1 MISADSSLANNYPGA
16 SADLQHQAM
25 GVFCGR
31 ITGLCKT
38 HWDFNA
44 LWQFRK
50 DAENA
55 LKMFESDDHIELRS
69 IVDILNTCINSEQLP
84 DAEQTSLLLLLSQEM
99 QNYGVATVEPS
110 ETKIKAT
117 PTGPVNSRIE
127 TPPKSFWRQW
137 TDQSTTQQNM
147 DNSTVADSHT
157 TRKTKMNTQDVAR
170 KPTANGTL
178 IGENN
183 HLNLRIYHLTDY
195 NKLSLELDQLI
206 EKKGMDIELLNTL
219 DELVELLQALPANM
233 VLIDPSF
240 LNQADAIKQAV
251 TSYRELN
258 SSPLAAVQIT
268 DIENKSE
275 NLQGVFD
282 ACINAS
288 VGASAI
294 VSQIDQLLRFGKADQ
309 FRVLIVED
317 DRSQAMFAE
326 GILRNAEITTK
337 VMLESDGLLDAI
349 EEFTPDLILMD
360 LHMPQASGIELTELI
375 RKSDR
380 FQNTPVVF
388 LSGEVDED
396 KQLDAL
402 EAGGDDFLSK
412 PIRPRRLIA
421 AVQNRI
427 KRHRAL
433 KIAANNSLPQNPN
446 LSSGL
451 SNRSDILEQINRD
464 IQNTKKV
471 LLFIELNGFG
481 ILKGKLG
488 ITALEQ
494 LLKDFSAH
502 LVKACTPKPVAR
514 FGDGSFVLIY
524 EGDCSDEALT
534 EYATQLRVQLM
545 KQRYEVLNKSIELRL
560 HIGICHFDS
569 AKGDVDL
576 LINAAERTAH
586 SSRNTSSGV
595 EIFRPQSR
603 KDQERDEKIAALLH
617 DADKKS
623 YLSHIYQPIVAVAG
637 SEEKQFQTLLR
648 LQGDNGIVVPAATFI
663 PIAEKTNLI
672 VSLDRWSIAKAIEVI
687 NEHAEKE
694 TPIKLFVNQSNTT
707 LLYSE
712 QLVWLK
718 NLLKASPIAEDSLV
732 IEINY
737 EDALLNQQAIQE
749 FCKALI
755 YDRVQFCLSRYN
767 PKNDEPNL
775 LENLPLNYIK
785 LARQLTLDLSSQAAR
800 DEVKVL
806 VDKAHRL
813 GLEVI
818 GHSVEDA
825 QTAATLWMNGIDYI
839 QGNLVQ
845 TANNHLEFG
854 FDQSVL

>member
-1 MISADSSLANNYPGA
+1 
-16 SADLQHQAM
+16 M

-31 ITGLCKT
+31 ISGLCKT

-50 DAENA
+50 DAKDA
-55 LKMFESDDHIELRS
+55 QAMFDVADHVELRS
-69 IVDILNTCINSEQLP
+69 IVDILNSCISSMQLP
-84 DAEQTSLLLLLSQEM
+84 DKEQTNLLLLLSQEM
-99 QNYGVATVEPS
+99 QHHGVASAEQT
-110 ETKIKAT
+110 ETRIKVT
-117 PTGPVNSRIE
+117 PTGSSNTRIE

-137 TDQSTTQQNM
+137 TDISSTQLKSEQQSM
-147 DNSTVADSHT
+147 DNSMATDSHS
-157 TRKTKMNTQDVAR
+157 TRKTKMNTQSEAQ
-170 KPTANGTL
+170 KSASHGML

-183 HLNLRIYHLTDY
+183 HLNLRVYHLTDY

-206 EKKGMDIELLNTL
+206 ENKGMDIELLNTL

-240 LNQADAIKQAV
+240 LGQATTIKQAV
-251 TSYRELN
+251 TEYREKN

-268 DIENKSE
+268 DSNSNSE
-275 NLQGVFD
+275 SLQGVFD
-282 ACINAS
+282 ACINTS
-288 VGASAI
+288 VGANAI

-349 EEFTPDLILMD
+349 EEFAPDLILMD
-360 LHMPQASGIELTELI
+360 LHMPHASGIELTELI

-380 FQNTPVVF
+380 FQNTPIVF

-433 KIAANNSLPQNPN
+433 KIAVKNSLPQNPN

-451 SNRSDILEQINRD
+451 SNRSDILDQINQD
-464 IQNTKKV
+464 INNSKKA

-494 LLKDFSAH
+494 LLKEFSTL
-502 LVKACTPKPVAR
+502 LVKACSPTPVAR

-524 EGDCSDEALT
+524 EGDCSDKALT
-534 EYATQLRVQLM
+534 DYATELRVQLI
-545 KQRYEVLNKSIELRL
+545 KQKYQILNKAVELRL
-560 HIGICHFDS
+560 HIGICHFES
-569 AKGDVDL
+569 AKGDVDF
-576 LINAAERTAH
+576 LINVAERTAH
-586 SSRNTSSGV
+586 SSRNTTSGV
-595 EIFRPQSR
+595 DIFKPQSR
-603 KDQERDEKIAALLH
+603 ADLERDEKIATLLH
-617 DADKKS
+617 DADKKN

-648 LQGDNGIVVPAATFI
+648 LQGDNGIVVPAAIFI
-663 PIAEKTNLI
+663 PIAEKNNLI
-672 VSLDRWSIAKAIEVI
+672 VSLDRWSITKAIQVI
-687 NEHAEKE
+687 NEHAEKD
-694 TPIKLFVNQSNTT
+694 TPIKLFVNQSNAT

-718 NLLKASPIAEDSLV
+718 NLLKANPIAEDSLV

-737 EDALLNQQAIQE
+737 EDALLNQQSIQE

-775 LENLPLNYIK
+775 LENLPINYIK
-785 LARQLTLDLSSQAAR
+785 LARQLTLELSSQ
-800 DEVKVL
+800 EVRAEIKIL

-825 QTAATLWMNGIDYI
+825 QTAATLWMNGIDFI

-845 TANNHLEFG
+845 SANNHLEFG